1 LQYVHSPGTGQ
12 VPVSELCSTM
22 SLLFLFEHTCP
33 ADQYRLTLLTRYV
46 FNLGQFYFLSGN
58 GEYFSMNRF
67 AARLFLMLF
76 PSLAGVAAWAQAPS
90 LRIAPAA
97 DRSATSAPGVAGVS
111 QHLFGSI
118 PLSTHSEQTR
128 HLLEMAVDQYENAAY
143 RESEAQARRAAEADP
158 QSALSYA
165 MESFAARRIMPSG
178 VALAKAKSLLP
189 RATPDELLL
198 ARWMIGIQ
206 DRDLLPAISSMNDLL
221 KRFPRDKHILYM
233 TAEWLLLQQD
243 DDRARSMMESALQID
258 PAFPAVLNR
267 LGYVYIGTGT
277 PDPAKAIASLKRY
290 AEVAPAS
297 PNPQDS
303 LGEISRFAGDDS
315 AAIEHYT
322 AALKIDPKFLNSQE
336 GLGGTRALMG
346 DFSAARKEYNR
357 AIQLTDNPSDELDA
371 KCQQAL
377 VFFWEGRPADGRK
390 ALASLAEESAHKKEP
405 NGQFEIAFAGAML
418 AADSRDELVQL
429 ASLSAFLER
438 PLAGM
443 NESDRD
449 IDRAI
454 VLRERVRVASLGG
467 LLDNASEAVSKLEG
481 LATSSRDSVVMNA
494 YESAR
499 GYLLAREGDLSA
511 AADELSTDP
520 HSPLVL
526 QQLALVQDKLGNTT
540 AAQAT
545 RARLKYQRAPT
556 VEWFLVTHPNAGAA
570 N

>member
-1 LQYVHSPGTGQ
+1 
-12 VPVSELCSTM
+12 
-22 SLLFLFEHTCP
+22 
-33 ADQYRLTLLTRYV
+33 
-46 FNLGQFYFLSGN
+46 
-58 GEYFSMNRF
+58 MNRF
-67 AARLFLMLF
+67 AARLFLLLF
-76 PSLAGVAAWAQAPS
+76 PSLAGLAAWAQAPS
-90 LRIAPAA
+90 PRIETAA
-97 DRSATSAPGVAGVS
+97 DHAATGAPRVTGVA
-111 QHLFGSI
+111 QQLFGSI
-118 PLSTHSEQTR
+118 PLSTHSEKTR
-128 HLLEMAVDQYENAAY
+128 HLLELAVDQYENAAY
-143 RESEAQARRAAEADP
+143 RDSEVQARHAAEADP
-158 QSALSYA
+158 HSALSYA
-165 MESFAARRIMPSG
+165 MQSFAARRIMPDTL
-178 VALAKAKSLLP
+178 ALAKAKSLLP
-189 RATPDELLL
+189 HATPDERLL

-258 PAFPAVLNR
+258 PAFPAALNR

-290 AEVAPAS
+290 AEVEPAS

-303 LGEISRFAGDDS
+303 LGEIFRFVGDDS
-315 AAIEHYT
+315 AALEHYA

-346 DFSAARKEYNR
+346 DFSEARKEYDR
-357 AIQLTDNPSDELDA
+357 AIRLTDNPSDELDA

-377 VFFWEGRPADGRK
+377 IFFWEGHSAEGRK
-390 ALASLAEESAHKKEP
+390 ALASLAEEAARKKEP
-405 NGQFEIAFAGAML
+405 NGQFEIALAAAML
-418 AADSRDELVQL
+418 AADSRDELTQL
-429 ASLSAFLER
+429 AALSAFLEK

-449 IDRAI
+449 IDRSI
-454 VLRERVRVASLGG
+454 VLRERARVASLSG
-467 LLDNASEAVSKLEG
+467 LLDNASEAVSQLEG

-499 GYLLAREGDLSA
+499 GYLLARQGDLSA

-526 QQLALVQDKLGNTT
+526 QQLALVQDNLGNT
-540 AAQAT
+540 AAAEAT
-545 RARLKYQRAPT
+545 RMRLKYQRAPT
-556 VEWFLVTHPNAGAA
+556 VEWFLVTHPNTGAA
-570 N
+570 D